1 MSTRVL
7 LPSWVVPTAD
17 AVQEC
22 ARVADRL
29 AGVGPPWATKRDA
42 GVASAFVWLTLGEVS
57 PMTWRTCST
66 SEFGTVP
73 GDGPSVAPVE
83 MWTCGVTWEFAR
95 AESWVALCVAAGQG
109 APAAE
114 DWRRLG
120 VDARPAVTNDSEFA
134 YGVWRTLAWL
144 LGVRE
149 DFPIHTSWHRAAGI
163 EPERPHL
170 YSRTRAGPSDAAWRT
185 AERAARDQAETDAL
199 RHWRHVRQRVDA
211 SATR

>member
-1 MSTRVL
+1 
-7 LPSWVVPTAD
+7 
-17 AVQEC
+17 
-22 ARVADRL
+22 
-29 AGVGPPWATKRDA
+29 
-42 GVASAFVWLTLGEVS
+42 
-57 PMTWRTCST
+57 MTW
-66 SEFGTVP
+66 EV
-73 GDGPSVAPVE
+73 
-83 MWTCGVTWEFAR
+83 AR

-120 VDARPAVTNDSEFA
+120 VDARPPVTDDREFA

-149 DFPIHTSWHRAAGI
+149 EFPIHTSWHRAAGI

-170 YSRTRAGPSDAAWRT
+170 YRTRAGPPDAAWHA

-199 RHWRHVRQRVDA
+199 RYWRHVRQRVDA